1 MAISTYVIS
10 GGRRAE
16 FFTVTIG
23 TTQTVLA
30 STTPVYT
37 CTQQISTDAP
47 RDDNGAR
54 SFSVA
59 QIQSDSTFFSF
70 VETYAPSGGAGTAE
84 DLTMEDG
91 ESVLGASSTGT
102 SLAFLVRG
110 ALISGGT
117 DDAKRMSYGGICK
130 VSKTSGGL
138 NFSGNTYNKPPLVFN
153 TSAITTDLVIP
164 SAVLT
169 SFMVTPATTTI
180 LATTHAHGKVIVG

>member
-1 MAISTYVIS
+1 MAISGYVIN
-10 GGRRAE
+10 GGRKVD
-16 FFTVTIG
+16 FFTVTVG
-23 TTQTVLA
+23 STQTTLA

-54 SFSVA
+54 AFSIS

-70 VETYAPSGGAGTAE
+70 VETYAPSGGAGAAE

-91 ESVLGASSTGT
+91 ENILGASSVGT
-102 SLAFLVRG
+102 TLGFLVRG

-117 DDAKRMSYGGICK
+117 DDAKRMSYGGLCK
-130 VSKTSGGL
+130 VSKTSGGI
-138 NFSGNTYNKPPLVFN
+138 NFSGNTYNKPSIVFN
-153 TSAITTDLVIP
+153 TTAITQDLVFP
-164 SAVLT
+164 SAVLA
-169 SFMVTPATTTI
+169 SYMVTAATTTI